1 MGTLAE
7 TEEALAAIAAGGL
20 GRPPGRAS
28 FRAVLA
34 EPESRSLLLERVT
47 LLHCVT
53 ESPSPIEDCNLRA
66 MAALRSAFH
75 LRTGYSD
82 HTLGME
88 IAIAA
93 AALGAEVIEKH
104 LTLD

>member
-1 MGTLAE
+1 M
-7 TEEALAAIAAGGL
+7 TEY
-20 GRPPGRAS
+20 
-28 FRAVLA
+28 
-34 EPESRSLLLERVT
+34 
-47 LLHCVT
+47 
-53 ESPSPIEDCNLRA
+53 PSPVEDCNLRA
-66 MAALRSAFH
+66 MATLRSAFH

-104 LTLD
+104 LTLDRTLKGPDHRASLEPQEFRQMVADIRRVERS